1 MKTRKQKVICI
12 FACIFLLASFFVLP
26 VSAAESPEYDYISD
40 GFNVK
45 FDLKDSGIDSA
56 FVCGFT
62 TDNINTLLNYWD
74 THTFNEIKSLYPSD
88 LDVSEGEYDYEY
100 YSYDSSSYPSNF
112 GNPSIGIFTLAF
124 SGDSIFGVQSIDL
137 NKNYLLMCLTSGNMQ
152 YFTRNLEVDYLRYS
166 IRDVSTL
173 GVVGTVS
180 HFSSLLAP
188 WRLPS
193 SPEVIGS
200 DAVYNYV
207 NNLGTSTWLS
217 ARDNAADLIP
227 NNFVFCVDV
236 IVRDVRVNGNRPSD
250 FGFGFDVDTTYS
262 GMIVGKDDLVII
274 GDKIVG
280 MTLQA
285 LLSLPM
291 YEMPDMSFIDETLQL
306 QGSIT
311 GKFDDASGSLTNLV
325 SQFRRGLNNL
335 STGMQSVSALFEY
348 FIGRTPI
355 FGAVVTFSL
364 VLGLLAFILSFTS
377 SMIGASASII
387 KSHTSHSRSESKPRT
402 SNKKG
407 DDD

>member
-26 VSAAESPEYDYISD
+26 VSAADPEYDYISD

-62 TDNINTLLNYWD
+62 TDNINTFLNYWD
-74 THTFNEIKSLYPSD
+74 THTFNEIKSTYVNN

-100 YSYDSSSYPSNF
+100 YSFDSSTYPLDPLGRDF
-112 GNPSIGIFTLAF
+112 YGVFTLAF
-124 SGDSIFGVQSIDL
+124 SGDPVFGVATTDL
-137 NKNYLLMCLTSGNMQ
+137 NKQYMLMNLTSGNMRF
-152 YFTRNLEVDYLRYS
+152 FTRNLEVAYLRYS

-180 HFSSLLAP
+180 HFSNLSTSGYSAAP
-188 WRLPS
+188 EL
-193 SPEVIGS
+193 IGS
-200 DAVYNYV
+200 NDAIYNYRK
-207 NNLGTSTWLS
+207 NLNTSLWLS
-217 ARDNAADLIP
+217 AKDNAAELLP

-236 IVRDVRVNGNRPSD
+236 IVKEVEVNGVRPSTY
-250 FGFGFDVDTTYS
+250 GFGFDVDTTYS
-262 GMIVGKDDLVII
+262 GILVDKDDLVII
-274 GDKIVG
+274 GDKVVG

-291 YEMPDMSFIDETLQL
+291 YEMPDMSFIDDTLQL
-306 QGSIT
+306 QASIT
-311 GKFDDASGSLTNLV
+311 GKFDDASGSLTTLV
-325 SQFRRGLNNL
+325 SQFRKGLNNL

-355 FGAVVTFSL
+355 LGAVVTFSL

>member
-12 FACIFLLASFFVLP
+12 FVCIFLLASFFALP
-26 VSAAESPEYDYISD
+26 VSAADPPEYDYISD

-74 THTFNEIKSLYPSD
+74 THTFNEIKSIYPSN

-112 GNPSIGIFTLAF
+112 GNPFVGIFTLAF
-124 SGDSIFGVQSIDL
+124 SGDPVFGVQNIDL
-137 NKNYLLMCLTSGNMQ
+137 NKNYMLMNLTSGKMNF
-152 YFTRNLEVDYLRYS
+152 FTRNLEVAYLRLS

-180 HFSSLLAP
+180 HFSNL
-188 WRLPS
+188 RPS
-193 SPEVIGS
+193 AISVSPDIIGGN
-200 DAVYNYV
+200 AIYNYPADL
-207 NNLGTSTWLS
+207 NTSLWLS
-217 ARDNAADLIP
+217 AKDNAADLIP
-227 NNFVFCVDV
+227 NNFVFCIDV
-236 IVRDVRVNGNRPSD
+236 IVKEVEVNGERPDS

-262 GMIVGKDDLVII
+262 GMIVGKDDLVMI
-274 GDKIVG
+274 GDKIVS

-306 QGSIT
+306 QGAIT
-311 GKFDDASGSLTNLV
+311 GKFDDASGSLTTLV
-325 SQFRRGLNNL
+325 SQFRKGLNTFSL
-335 STGMQSVSALFEY
+335 GMQSVSSLFAY

-355 FGAVVTFSL
+355 LGAVVTFSL
-364 VLGLLAFILSFTS
+364 VLGLLAFILSFTT

-387 KSHTSHSRSESKPRT
+387 KSHNSHSRSESKSRN